1 VIKHRLAT
9 LITIPA
15 LIFAA
20 QLASAQSQAPNTTDT
35 RDSSTATSTDNTR
48 VNKQNDTSATTNA
61 DDQKEDT
68 SDLGLTRRIR
78 QSVIADKTLS
88 TYAHNVKIIA
98 VNGMVTLNGVV
109 RSEHERDSIA
119 IKAQSIA
126 GRTRVVNDLTVASS
140 T

>member
-1 VIKHRLAT
+1 MIKYRLAT

-20 QLASAQSQAPNTTDT
+20 QLASAQSEAPNTTDT
-35 RDSSTATSTDNTR
+35 RDSSTTSPDNTR
-48 VNKQNDTSATTNA
+48 VNQQNDTNTTANA

-68 SDLGLTRRIR
+68 SDLRLTQRIR
-78 QSVIADKTLS
+78 KSVIADKALS

-98 VNGMVTLNGVV
+98 VNGTVTLNGVV

-119 IKAQSIA
+119 MKAQSIA
-126 GRTRVVNDLTVASS
+126 GKTRVVNDLTIAPP